1 MGVGG
6 VCGIS
11 PDWVGVKGLRIT
23 DLGFRNSE
31 FENRNSEG
39 LNVGK
44 CEGEKVGRGLVEGGR
59 WKKGVGNLI
68 LGEGGIGWAVESFMS
83 RLREL
88 TTYLPDL
95 SRMVANLPF
104 LILFLWIVFLF
115 SIVVYFSGGIKDLEE
130 KMGKGSITRLQIFLW
145 VTGGVTFVSMVSLA
159 FYLILRP
166 N

>member
-1 MGVGG
+1 
-6 VCGIS
+6 
-11 PDWVGVKGLRIT
+11 
-23 DLGFRNSE
+23 
-31 FENRNSEG
+31 
-39 LNVGK
+39 
-44 CEGEKVGRGLVEGGR
+44 
-59 WKKGVGNLI
+59 
-68 LGEGGIGWAVESFMS
+68 MS

-145 VTGGVTFVSMVSLA
+145 VTGGVTFVPMVSLA